1 MTDAPANGTVPA
13 RDRGPMVCLQ
23 GKLKW
28 HNLQDGLAGL
38 LFFVVIPY
46 ISFKAEQGRLRHGE
60 QISEEI

>member
-1 MTDAPANGTVPA
+1 
-13 RDRGPMVCLQ
+13 MVCLQ